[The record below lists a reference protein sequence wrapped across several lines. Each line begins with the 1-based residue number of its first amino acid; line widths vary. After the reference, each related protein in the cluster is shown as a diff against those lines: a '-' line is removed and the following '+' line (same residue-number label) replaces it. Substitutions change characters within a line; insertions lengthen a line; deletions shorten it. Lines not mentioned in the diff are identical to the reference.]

1 MPKGCRI
8 CRFWEKYSYRV
19 SERELFEKKVRES
32 TSLRKLEL
40 LLESYGLKAKKDL
53 INRHIHDCMG
63 IEAKEQREQEKEI
76 KTEGIR
82 NRVKEFFIRPQELP
96 QTEKCEHL
104 RTESFWDISSERV
117 HCRCLDCGEILGF
130 GVDAQDNTRRM
141 EKDSRNLI
149 IYGALKK

>member
-19 SERELFEKKVRES
+19 HDKDFFEAKVRQNY
-32 TSLRKLEL
+32 SLRKLEL

-63 IEAKEQREQEKEI
+63 IESTERQEQEK
-76 KTEGIR
+76 EGIR
-82 NRVKEFFIRPQELP
+82 NRVKQFFIRPQELP

-130 GVDAQDNTRRM
+130 GIDAQDNTRRM
-141 EKDSRNLI
+141 EKDSRNLL